1 MNTVDTVIAS
11 LDGTRLSL
19 AGMLRWL
26 RVRGRLGPLVREAL
40 AAQLV
45 QEQAR
50 QAGLSA
56 TAEELQT
63 AADAFRRRH
72 GLNAAADTRAWLAA
86 GGMSVEDFEAGL
98 EEDLLAAKVRQ
109 HVTADQVDRHW
120 QDLQAGYE
128 RLRLALVTVGR
139 EELARE
145 LASQVREDGRELA
158 EVVREHG
165 LTLYWGECLRK
176 ELGAP
181 LAEEM
186 AAAPVGELDGPVSTA
201 RGFTLVVVEE
211 RRPAELDEATRQH
224 IQDELFDAWLGERLR
239 GATFTA
245 EAAEASG

>member
-19 AGMLRWL
+19 AGLLRWL
-26 RVRGRLGPLVREAL
+26 RARGRLGPLVREAL

-63 AADAFRRRH
+63 ADAFRRRH

-98 EEDLLAAKVRQ
+98 EEDLLAAKFRQ

-120 QDLQAGYE
+120 QEHQAGYE
-128 RLRLALVTVGR
+128 RLRLALVMVGR

-145 LASQVREDGRELA
+145 LASQIREDGRELA
-158 EVVREHG
+158 EVVQVHG
-165 LTLYWGECLRK
+165 LPLNRGERFRK
-176 ELGAP
+176 ELGGQ
-181 LAEEM
+181 LAEEL
-186 AAAPVGELDGPVSTA
+186 AAAPVGELVGPVSTA
-201 RGFTLVVVEE
+201 LGFTLVVVEE
-211 RRPAELDEATRQH
+211 RRPAELDEATRRY
-224 IQDELFDAWLGERLR
+224 IQNELFDGWLAERLR
-239 GATFTA
+239 GTTFTA

>member
-11 LDGTRLSL
+11 LDGIRLSL
-19 AGMLRWL
+19 AGLLRWL
-26 RVRGRLGPLVREAL
+26 RARGRLGPLVREAL

-56 TAEELQT
+56 TAEKLQA

-72 GLNAAADTRAWLAA
+72 GLNAAADTRACLAA
-86 GGMSVEDFEAGL
+86 GGMSVDDFEAGL

-120 QDLQAGYE
+120 QEHQAGYE

-158 EVVREHG
+158 DVVREQG
-165 LTLYWGECLRK
+165 LALDRGERLRK
-176 ELGAP
+176 DLGGP
-181 LAEEM
+181 LAE
-186 AAAPVGELDGPVSTA
+186 ALASAPIGQLVGPVATA
-201 RGFTLVVVEE
+201 RDFTLAVVEE
-211 RRPAELDEATRQH
+211 RRPAELDTATRQL
-224 IQDELFDAWLGERLR
+224 IQDELFEAWLAERLKR
-239 GATFTA
+239 ATFNA
-245 EAAEASG
+245 AAAETSG